1 MTENDKLDFI
11 INKIESLIQDV
22 SVVKEKV
29 STLENDMCCLKED
42 NASLKYSMRDMQ
54 LTMENRL
61 WPSIQRVAEG
71 HLDLARQLREAL
83 KPNQEFEMLSIRLSI
98 LETEVQGMKQN
109 MN

>member
-98 LETEVQGMKQN
+98 LETEVRGIKQK